1 MTIPNADTPIRAKAS
16 SEVARCLR
24 CIMPA
29 DYPEVHLDADGLCN
43 FCRAFD
49 AYWKSWMASVE
60 QQARSEAELRAILDA
75 AKRKK
80 RPYDMLI
87 GLSGGKDSSYM
98 LYLCREKYGLNVL
111 TYTNDSGVLTPEAK
125 SRIEKLVKRFQVPH
139 IYRSEPM
146 FAELTGLFLRK
157 TGNFCTVCEL
167 SNYNFGMAILREHD
181 IPLCA
186 VGSSSRTEAGA
197 PKFLNPWDPWY
208 FRKVL
213 QGEPVRGRIRS
224 SCFSRNYVVRDGVD
238 KLFGRSR
245 ILVLPDYVP
254 WDEDEIGDLFR
265 RELGFEFGEEHS
277 DCRFYKVA
285 EYLYGKKYRGHHPK
299 TAKLS
304 LMVRTGMMTREN
316 ALEEIRS
323 AGIGD
328 PIKGLDA
335 FFEFTGVTAREF
347 ESASAKTPAPYLGGM
362 SRVFNL
368 ARKKIRRQ
376 AG

>member
-1 MTIPNADTPIRAKAS
+1 MDLPISTS
-16 SEVARCLR
+16 SPQTEDFPEIARCLR

-29 DYPEVHLDADGLCN
+29 DYPEVQFDSEGVCN

-49 AYWKSWMASVE
+49 NYWQSWMSSPEE
-60 QQARSEAELRAILDA
+60 QMWSEAQLRTIFEF

-80 RPYDMLI
+80 RPYDVLI

-125 SRIEKLVKRFQVPH
+125 SRIEKLVNRFQVPH
-139 IYRSEPM
+139 VRRSEPL
-146 FAELTGLFLRK
+146 FAELARLFHRK
-157 TGNFCTVCEL
+157 TGHFCTVCEL
-167 SNYNFGMAILREHD
+167 SNYNLGMALLREYD

-208 FRKVL
+208 FHKVL
-213 QGEPVRGRIRS
+213 RGEPVRSRIRS
-224 SCFSRNYVVRDGVD
+224 SSFSRKYVILDGFD
-238 KLFGRSR
+238 KLLGHSR
-245 ILVLPDYVP
+245 ILVMPDYLA
-254 WDEDEIGDLFR
+254 WDEDKISDLFR
-265 RELGFEFGEEHS
+265 KDLGIEFGEEHS

-285 EYLYGKKYRGHHPK
+285 EYLYRKKYRGYNPR

-304 LMVRTGMMTREN
+304 LMVRTGKITRDR
-316 ALEEIRS
+316 ALEQIHKTELK
-323 AGIGD
+323 G

-335 FFEFTGVTAREF
+335 FLEFIGLTPQEF
-347 ESASAKTPAPYLGGM
+347 EASSAKMPSPYIGAM
-362 SRVFNL
+362 SRIFNL